1 MFLLMEKLLN
11 LVALN
16 YLITRKRW
24 VRILFMIKVSD
35 IKKDFPIFERQI
47 NGNKLTYLDS
57 GATSQK
63 PNQVIDVMSDV
74 YKNNN
79 ANVHRGT
86 YVLSSETT
94 GKYEDVRT
102 KFQKFINAY
111 DSDEIIFTK
120 GCTEGFN
127 LLSNSI
133 CKNLN
138 QGDEIILSEIE
149 HHANIIPWQ
158 MAAEKYNLNIKF
170 INVDESFNLDIDHL
184 KSLLSSKTKIVSI
197 VGESNISGMLPD
209 IKEIVTIVKSK
220 SDALFI
226 LDGAQLVPHRSV
238 DVQDLGIDFLCVSG
252 HKMLGPTGIG
262 VVWGRKE
269 LWDSMDPVY
278 GGGDMIEEVYYDKA
292 TWAPVPHKFEAGT
305 PPFVEAI
312 GLGAAVD
319 YLTNISMN
327 EVQQHSDSL
336 REYAKNKLENIDG
349 LNIIHSLSKNAGC
362 TFAMS
367 IEGAHATDVSLML
380 DTYGVAVR
388 AGHHCVQ
395 PFHRKLNLD
404 ATFRATG
411 YIYNDEE
418 DFDILANA
426 IEDSMKM
433 LK

>member
-1 MFLLMEKLLN
+1 
-11 LVALN
+11 
-16 YLITRKRW
+16 
-24 VRILFMIKVSD
+24 MIKVSD
-35 IKKDFPIFERQI
+35 LKKDFPIFDREI
-47 NGNKLTYLDS
+47 NGKRLTYLDS

-63 PNQVIDVMSDV
+63 PNSVINVMTNV
-74 YKNNN
+74 YTHMN

-94 GKYEDVRT
+94 AKYEAVRN
-102 KFQKFINAY
+102 KLKNFINAY
-111 DSDEIIFTK
+111 SSDEIIFTK

-127 LLSNSI
+127 FLANAI
-133 CKNLN
+133 CKDLN
-138 QGDEIILSEIE
+138 SGDEIILSEIE

-158 MAAEKYNLNIKF
+158 MVAAKYNLK
-170 INVDESFNLDIDHL
+170 INYVNVSESFELDFDHL
-184 KSLLSSKTKIVSI
+184 VSLLNKNTKVVSI

-209 IKEIVTIVKSK
+209 IKKINSLVKEKTDAVYIV
-220 SDALFI
+220 
-226 LDGAQLVPHRSV
+226 DGAQLVPHRKI

-269 LWDSMDPVY
+269 LLEDLDPVY
-278 GGGDMIEEVYYDKA
+278 GGGDMIEEVFYDTA
-292 TWAPVPHKFEAGT
+292 TWAPIPHKFEAGT
-305 PPFVEAI
+305 PPYVEAI

-319 YLTNISMN
+319 YLSNLDMN
-327 EVQQHSDSL
+327 SVQKHSDDL

-349 LNIIHSLSKNAGC
+349 LNIIHTNSKLAGC

-367 IEGAHATDVSLML
+367 VDGVHATDISLML
-380 DTYGVAVR
+380 DTFGVAVR

-418 DFDILANA
+418 DFDILSNA
-426 IEDSMKM
+426 IEESIK
-433 LK
+433 LLT

>member
-1 MFLLMEKLLN
+1 
-11 LVALN
+11 
-16 YLITRKRW
+16 
-24 VRILFMIKVSD
+24 MIKVSD

-133 CKNLN
+133 CKNLS

-319 YLTNISMN
+319 YLANISMN

>member
-1 MFLLMEKLLN
+1 
-11 LVALN
+11 
-16 YLITRKRW
+16 
-24 VRILFMIKVSD
+24 MIKVTD

-63 PNQVIDVMSDV
+63 PNQVIDEMSDV

-94 GKYEDVRT
+94 SKYENVRS

-127 LLSNSI
+127 LLSNSL
-133 CKNLN
+133 CKDFSE
-138 QGDEIILSEIE
+138 GDEIILSEIE

-158 MAAEKYNLNIKF
+158 MAAERYKLKIKYIKVDENYNLDMN
-170 INVDESFNLDIDHL
+170 HL
-184 KSLLSSKTKIVSI
+184 EELLSSKTKIVSI
-197 VGESNISGMLPD
+197 VGESNMSGMLPN
-209 IKEIVTIVKSK
+209 IKEIVSSVKLK
-220 SDALFI
+220 SDAIFI
-226 LDGAQLVPHRSV
+226 LDGAQLVPHRVV

-278 GGGDMIEEVYYDKA
+278 GGGDMIEEVHYDKA
-292 TWAPVPHKFEAGT
+292 TWAQVPHKFEAGT

-319 YLTNISMN
+319 YLQNISMT
-327 EVQQHSDSL
+327 EVQQHSDNL

-349 LNIIHSLSKNAGC
+349 LNIVHSLSKNAGC
-362 TFAMS
+362 TFSMS
-367 IEGAHATDVSLML
+367 VDGAHATDISLML

-411 YIYNDEE
+411 YIYNNEE
-418 DFDILANA
+418 DFDTLANA
-426 IEDSMKM
+426 IEDS
-433 LK
+433 LKILK

>member
-1 MFLLMEKLLN
+1 
-11 LVALN
+11 
-16 YLITRKRW
+16 
-24 VRILFMIKVSD
+24 MIKVSD
-35 IKKDFPIFERQI
+35 LKKDFPIFDREI
-47 NGNKLTYLDS
+47 NGKRLTYLDS

-63 PNQVIDVMSDV
+63 PNSVINEMTNV
-74 YKNNN
+74 YTNMN

-94 GKYEDVRT
+94 AKYEEVRN
-102 KFQKFINAY
+102 KLKNFINAY
-111 DSDEIIFTK
+111 SSDEIIFTK

-127 LLSNSI
+127 FLANSI
-133 CKNLN
+133 CKDLN
-138 QGDEIILSEIE
+138 SGDEIILSEIE

-158 MAAEKYNLNIKF
+158 MAAAKYNLKINYVNIS
-170 INVDESFNLDIDHL
+170 ESFELDFEHL
-184 KSLLSSKTKIVSI
+184 ESLLNKNTKVVSI

-209 IKEIVTIVKSK
+209 IKKINSLVKDKTDAVYIV
-220 SDALFI
+220 
-226 LDGAQLVPHRSV
+226 DGAQLVPHRKI

-269 LWDSMDPVY
+269 LLENLDPVY
-278 GGGDMIEEVYYDKA
+278 GGGDMIEEVFYDTA
-292 TWAPVPHKFEAGT
+292 TWAPIPHKFEAGT
-305 PPFVEAI
+305 PPYVEAI

-319 YLTNISMN
+319 YLSNLDMN
-327 EVQQHSDSL
+327 SVQKHSDDL

-349 LNIIHSLSKNAGC
+349 LNIIHTNSKLAGC

-367 IEGAHATDVSLML
+367 LDGVHATDVSLML
-380 DTYGVAVR
+380 DTFGVAVR

-418 DFDILANA
+418 DFDILSNA
-426 IEDSMKM
+426 IEESIK
-433 LK
+433 LLT

>member
-1 MFLLMEKLLN
+1 
-11 LVALN
+11 
-16 YLITRKRW
+16 
-24 VRILFMIKVSD
+24 MIKVSD

-127 LLSNSI
+127 FLANSI
-133 CKNLN
+133 CKDLN
-138 QGDEIILSEIE
+138 SGDEIILSEIE

-158 MAAEKYNLNIKF
+158 MAAAKYNLK
-170 INVDESFNLDIDHL
+170 INYVNVSESFELDFDHL
-184 KSLLSSKTKIVSI
+184 ESLLNKNTKVVSI

-209 IKEIVTIVKSK
+209 IKKINTLVKEKTDAVYIV
-220 SDALFI
+220 
-226 LDGAQLVPHRSV
+226 DGAQLVPHRKI

-262 VVWGRKE
+262 VVWGRKDLLE
-269 LWDSMDPVY
+269 NLDPVY
-278 GGGDMIEEVYYDKA
+278 GGGDMIEEVFYDTA
-292 TWAPVPHKFEAGT
+292 TWAPIPHKFEAGT
-305 PPFVEAI
+305 PPYVEAI

-319 YLTNISMN
+319 YLSNLDMN
-327 EVQQHSDSL
+327 SVQKHSDDL
-336 REYAKNKLENIDG
+336 REYAKKKLENIDG
-349 LNIIHSLSKNAGC
+349 LNIIHTNSKLAGC

-367 IEGAHATDVSLML
+367 LDGVHATDVSLML
-380 DTYGVAVR
+380 DTFGVAVR

-418 DFDILANA
+418 DFDILSNA
-426 IEDSMKM
+426 IEESIK
-433 LK
+433 LLT

>member
-1 MFLLMEKLLN
+1 
-11 LVALN
+11 
-16 YLITRKRW
+16 
-24 VRILFMIKVSD
+24 MIKVND
-35 IKKDFPIFERQI
+35 LKKDFPIFDREI
-47 NGNKLTYLDS
+47 NGKRLTYLDS

-63 PNQVIDVMSDV
+63 PNSVISEMTNV
-74 YKNNN
+74 YTNMN

-94 GKYEDVRT
+94 AKYEEVRN
-102 KFQKFINAY
+102 KLKNFINAY
-111 DSDEIIFTK
+111 SSDEIIFTK

-127 LLSNSI
+127 FLANSI
-133 CKNLN
+133 CKDLN
-138 QGDEIILSEIE
+138 SGDEIILSEIE

-158 MAAEKYNLNIKF
+158 MAAAKYNLKINYVNISK
-170 INVDESFNLDIDHL
+170 SFELDFDHL
-184 KSLLSSKTKIVSI
+184 ESLLNKNTKVVSI

-209 IKEIVTIVKSK
+209 IKKINSLVKDKTDAVYIV
-220 SDALFI
+220 
-226 LDGAQLVPHRSV
+226 DGAQLVPHRKI

-269 LWDSMDPVY
+269 LLENLDPVY
-278 GGGDMIEEVYYDKA
+278 GGGDMIEEVFYDTA
-292 TWAPVPHKFEAGT
+292 TWAPIPHKFEAGT
-305 PPFVEAI
+305 PPYVEAI

-319 YLTNISMN
+319 YLSNLDMN
-327 EVQQHSDSL
+327 NVQKHSDDL

-349 LNIIHSLSKNAGC
+349 LNIIHTNSKLAGC

-367 IEGAHATDVSLML
+367 VDGVHATDVSLML
-380 DTYGVAVR
+380 DTFGVAVR

-418 DFDILANA
+418 DFDILSNA
-426 IEDSMKM
+426 IEESIK
-433 LK
+433 LLT

>member
-1 MFLLMEKLLN
+1 
-11 LVALN
+11 
-16 YLITRKRW
+16 
-24 VRILFMIKVSD
+24 MIKVSD

-133 CKNLN
+133 CKNLS

-209 IKEIVTIVKSK
+209 IKEIVAIVKSK

-252 HKMLGPTGIG
+252 HKMRGPTGIG

-278 GGGDMIEEVYYDKA
+278 GGGDMIEEVFYETA
-292 TWAPVPHKFEAGT
+292 TWAPIPHKFEAGT
-305 PPFVEAI
+305 PPYVEAI

-319 YLTNISMN
+319 YLTKLDMKNV
-327 EVQQHSDSL
+327 EKHSDEL
-336 REYAKNKLENIDG
+336 RLYAKNKLENIDR
-349 LNIIHSLSKNAGC
+349 LNIVHTNSNLAGC

-367 IEGAHATDVSLML
+367 VEGVHATDVSLML
-380 DTYGVAVR
+380 DTFGVAVR

-418 DFDILANA
+418 DFDILSNT
-426 IEDSMKM
+426 IEESIK
-433 LK
+433 LLT

>member
-1 MFLLMEKLLN
+1 
-11 LVALN
+11 
-16 YLITRKRW
+16 
-24 VRILFMIKVSD
+24 MIKVSD
-35 IKKDFPIFERQI
+35 LKKDFPIFDREI
-47 NGNKLTYLDS
+47 NGKRLTYLDS

-63 PNQVIDVMSDV
+63 PNSVINEMTNV
-74 YKNNN
+74 YTNMN

-94 GKYEDVRT
+94 AKYEEVRN
-102 KFQKFINAY
+102 KLKNLINAY
-111 DSDEIIFTK
+111 SSDEIIFTK

-127 LLSNSI
+127 FLANSI
-133 CKNLN
+133 CKDLKS
-138 QGDEIILSEIE
+138 GDEIILSEIE

-158 MAAEKYNLNIKF
+158 MAASKYNLK
-170 INVDESFNLDIDHL
+170 INYVNVSESFELDFDHL
-184 KSLLSSKTKIVSI
+184 ESLLNKNTKVVSI

-209 IKEIVTIVKSK
+209 IKKINTLVKEKTDAVYIV
-220 SDALFI
+220 
-226 LDGAQLVPHRSV
+226 DGAQLVPHRKI

-262 VVWGRKE
+262 VVWGRKDLLE
-269 LWDSMDPVY
+269 NLDPVY
-278 GGGDMIEEVYYDKA
+278 GGGDMIEEVFYDTA
-292 TWAPVPHKFEAGT
+292 TWAPIPHKFEAGT
-305 PPFVEAI
+305 PPYVEAI

-319 YLTNISMN
+319 YLSNLDMN
-327 EVQQHSDSL
+327 SVQKHSDDL

-349 LNIIHSLSKNAGC
+349 LNIIHTNSKLAGC

-367 IEGAHATDVSLML
+367 VDGVHATDVSLML
-380 DTYGVAVR
+380 DTFGVAVR

-418 DFDILANA
+418 DFDILSNA
-426 IEDSMKM
+426 IEESIK
-433 LK
+433 LLT

>member
-1 MFLLMEKLLN
+1 
-11 LVALN
+11 
-16 YLITRKRW
+16 
-24 VRILFMIKVSD
+24 MIKVSD
-35 IKKDFPIFERQI
+35 LKKDFPIFDREI
-47 NGNKLTYLDS
+47 NGKRLTYLDS

-63 PNQVIDVMSDV
+63 PNSVINVMTNV
-74 YKNNN
+74 YTNMN

-94 GKYEDVRT
+94 AKYEAVRN
-102 KFQKFINAY
+102 KLKNFINAY
-111 DSDEIIFTK
+111 SSDEIIFTK

-127 LLSNSI
+127 FLANAI
-133 CKNLN
+133 CKDLN
-138 QGDEIILSEIE
+138 SGDEIILSEIE

-158 MAAEKYNLNIKF
+158 MVAAKYNLK
-170 INVDESFNLDIDHL
+170 INYVNVSESFELDFDHL
-184 KSLLSSKTKIVSI
+184 VSLLSKNTKVVSI

-209 IKEIVTIVKSK
+209 IKKINSLVKEKTDAVYIV
-220 SDALFI
+220 
-226 LDGAQLVPHRSV
+226 DGAQLVPHRKI

-269 LWDSMDPVY
+269 LLENLDPVY
-278 GGGDMIEEVYYDKA
+278 GGGDMIEEVFYDTA
-292 TWAPVPHKFEAGT
+292 TWAPIPHKFEAGT
-305 PPFVEAI
+305 PPYVEAI

-319 YLTNISMN
+319 YLSDLDMN
-327 EVQQHSDSL
+327 SVQKHSDDL

-349 LNIIHSLSKNAGC
+349 LNIIHTNSKLAGC

-367 IEGAHATDVSLML
+367 VDGVHATDVSLML
-380 DTYGVAVR
+380 DTFGVAVR

-411 YIYNDEE
+411 YVYNDEE
-418 DFDILANA
+418 DFDILSNA
-426 IEDSMKM
+426 IEESIK
-433 LK
+433 LLT

>member
-1 MFLLMEKLLN
+1 
-11 LVALN
+11 
-16 YLITRKRW
+16 
-24 VRILFMIKVSD
+24 MIKVSD

-133 CKNLN
+133 CKNLS

-209 IKEIVTIVKSK
+209 IKEIVAIVKSK

-269 LWDSMDPVY
+269 LWDSLDPVY

-426 IEDSMKM
+426 IEDSMKI

>member
-1 MFLLMEKLLN
+1 
-11 LVALN
+11 
-16 YLITRKRW
+16 
-24 VRILFMIKVSD
+24 MIKVSD
-35 IKKDFPIFERQI
+35 LKKDFPIFDREI
-47 NGNKLTYLDS
+47 NGKRLTYLDS

-63 PNQVIDVMSDV
+63 PNSVINVMTNV
-74 YKNNN
+74 YTNMN

-94 GKYEDVRT
+94 AKYEEVRN
-102 KFQKFINAY
+102 KLKNLINAY
-111 DSDEIIFTK
+111 SSDEIIFTK

-127 LLSNSI
+127 FLANSI
-133 CKNLN
+133 CKDLN
-138 QGDEIILSEIE
+138 SGDEVILSEIE

-158 MAAEKYNLNIKF
+158 MAAAKYNLK
-170 INVDESFNLDIDHL
+170 INYVNVSESFELDFDHL
-184 KSLLSSKTKIVSI
+184 ESLLNKNTKVVSI

-209 IKEIVTIVKSK
+209 IKKINTLVKEKTDAVYIV
-220 SDALFI
+220 
-226 LDGAQLVPHRSV
+226 DGAQLVPHRKI

-262 VVWGRKE
+262 VVWGRKDLLE
-269 LWDSMDPVY
+269 NLDPVY
-278 GGGDMIEEVYYDKA
+278 GGGDMIEEVFYDTA
-292 TWAPVPHKFEAGT
+292 TWAPIPHKFEAGT
-305 PPFVEAI
+305 PPYVEAI

-319 YLTNISMN
+319 YLSNLDMN
-327 EVQQHSDSL
+327 SVQKHSDDL

-349 LNIIHSLSKNAGC
+349 LNIIHTNSKLAGC

-367 IEGAHATDVSLML
+367 VDGVHATDVSLML
-380 DTYGVAVR
+380 DTFGVAVR

-418 DFDILANA
+418 DFDILSNA
-426 IEDSMKM
+426 IEESIK
-433 LK
+433 LLT

>member
-1 MFLLMEKLLN
+1 
-11 LVALN
+11 
-16 YLITRKRW
+16 
-24 VRILFMIKVSD
+24 
-35 IKKDFPIFERQI
+35 
-47 NGNKLTYLDS
+47 
-57 GATSQK
+57 
-63 PNQVIDVMSDV
+63 
-74 YKNNN
+74 
-79 ANVHRGT
+79 
-86 YVLSSETT
+86 
-94 GKYEDVRT
+94 
-102 KFQKFINAY
+102 
-111 DSDEIIFTK
+111 
-120 GCTEGFN
+120 
-127 LLSNSI
+127 
-133 CKNLN
+133 
-138 QGDEIILSEIE
+138 
-149 HHANIIPWQ
+149 
-158 MAAEKYNLNIKF
+158 
-170 INVDESFNLDIDHL
+170 
-184 KSLLSSKTKIVSI
+184 
-197 VGESNISGMLPD
+197 MLPD
-209 IKEIVTIVKSK
+209 IKEIVAIVKSK

-269 LWDSMDPVY
+269 LWDSLDPVY

-426 IEDSMKM
+426 IQDSMKM

>member
-1 MFLLMEKLLN
+1 M
-11 LVALN
+11 
-16 YLITRKRW
+16 
-24 VRILFMIKVSD
+24 
-35 IKKDFPIFERQI
+35 
-47 NGNKLTYLDS
+47 
-57 GATSQK
+57 
-63 PNQVIDVMSDV
+63 
-74 YKNNN
+74 
-79 ANVHRGT
+79 
-86 YVLSSETT
+86 
-94 GKYEDVRT
+94 
-102 KFQKFINAY
+102 
-111 DSDEIIFTK
+111 
-120 GCTEGFN
+120 
-127 LLSNSI
+127 
-133 CKNLN
+133 

-158 MAAEKYNLNIKF
+158 MAAKKYNLNINYIK
-170 INVDESFNLDIDHL
+170 ISESYNLDLDHL
-184 KSLLSSKTKIVSI
+184 KSLLNKKTKIVSI

-209 IKEIVTIVKSK
+209 IKEINSLVKSK
-220 SDALFI
+220 SDAIYI
-226 LDGAQLVPHRSV
+226 LDGAQLVPHRFV

-305 PPFVEAI
+305 PPYVEAI

-319 YLTNISMN
+319 YLSNLDMN
-327 EVQQHSDSL
+327 EVQKHSDDL

-349 LNIIHSLSKNAGC
+349 LNIIHTNSKLAGC

-367 IEGAHATDVSLML
+367 VDGVHATDVSLML
-380 DTYGVAVR
+380 DTFGVAVR

-418 DFDILANA
+418 DFDILSNA
-426 IEDSMKM
+426 IEESIK
-433 LK
+433 LLT